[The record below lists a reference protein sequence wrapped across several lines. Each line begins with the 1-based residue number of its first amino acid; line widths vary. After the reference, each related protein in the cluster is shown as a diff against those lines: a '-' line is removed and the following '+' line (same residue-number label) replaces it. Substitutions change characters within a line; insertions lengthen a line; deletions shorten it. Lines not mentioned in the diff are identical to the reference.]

1 MVAVRGVSLTVNAG
15 ELVAIIGS
23 NGAGKTTTLRAISGL
38 LTPRRGRIE
47 LDGVRIDGL
56 TSADVVSRG
65 IAHVPEGRQLFPTMG
80 VLENL
85 ELGART
91 PAARLGGADDERDRG
106 PGGGGGRA
114 RGLGAMAAAPLGAA
128 RPGARGGGR
137 AARSRPEAGG
147 PRRDGRLVRPRVQRR
162 PHAHHRP
169 YAAPDPAHHRP

>member
-47 LDGVRIDGL
+47 LDGARIDGL

-65 IAHVPEGRQLFPTMG
+65 IAHVPEGRQLFPTMS

-91 PAARLGGADDERDRG
+91 PAARVARDETLKSVFDLFPRLRERRRQLAG
-106 PGGGGGRA
+106 SLSGGRSEEHTSE
-114 RGLGAMAAAPLGAA
+114 LQ
-128 RPGARGGGR
+128 
-137 AARSRPEAGG
+137 SQSN
-147 PRRDGRLVRPRVQRR
+147 LVC
-162 PHAHHRP
+162 
-169 YAAPDPAHHRP
+169 